1 MKTLQ
6 LLIIAICLIG
16 LLFMPSYLK
25 SIQAYNT
32 SGIEI
37 QNIQVEPSTIK
48 VGDTFTVTATLVNN
62 STVPIVLDTGKC
74 SIEDTQVSFFTVM
87 FDNHAKIK
95 AENIN
100 CAGVGWS

>member
-1 MKTLQ
+1 MKTLHLSIIVILIFST
-6 LLIIAICLIG
+6 LL
-16 LLFMPSYLK
+16 YLK
-25 SIQAYNT
+25 PIQADNT